1 MKAKL
6 IKVQDEYWLSTDK
19 QTDFC
24 YHLGHKEILKVT
36 GVGEKSG
43 EVHHEKGWN
52 KPNEVVFIDRELSAK
67 LSLKNCQAIE
77 NGYDLH
83 ELAVAWAETVYEEI
97 ADNVNILDSEE
108 IFIADTP
115 AFKAGFQKAVEI
127 LGDKKFTE
135 ENMEDAYYFG
145 SKKLREEYLDFIKT
159 FQQNEWEVE
168 ILDERDSEG
177 RLILKRV

>member
-115 AFKAGFQKAVEI
+115 AFKAGFQKALELMKHRLVEETEWQVEVLMDI
-127 LGDKKFTE
+127 CGDKVYAVPE
-135 ENMEDAYYFG
+135 P
-145 SKKLREEYLDFIKT
+145 
-159 FQQNEWEVE
+159 V
-168 ILDERDSEG
+168 LDEHG
-177 RLILKRV
+177 CLILKRI